1 MSESAFAERIVH
13 NLLDTDFYKLTMM
26 QGVLHNYPDA
36 DVEWEFRCRNGEDLR
51 PYLGEIRNQ
60 LELLS
65 DLTLDDGQL
74 AFLERIVSSS
84 PTSCVFCACSASTC
98 VTCASALKT
107 TSCSCA

>member
-60 LELLS
+60 LERLG

-74 AFLERIVSSS
+74 AFLERIS
-84 PTSCVFCACSASTC
+84 F
-98 VTCASALKT
+98 LKPDFLRFLRLFRFNLRYV
-107 TSCSCA
+107 